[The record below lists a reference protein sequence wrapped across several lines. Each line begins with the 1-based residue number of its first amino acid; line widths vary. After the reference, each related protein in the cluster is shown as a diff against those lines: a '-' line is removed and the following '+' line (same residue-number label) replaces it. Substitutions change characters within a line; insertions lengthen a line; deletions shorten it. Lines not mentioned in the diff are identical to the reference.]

1 MTELTGLI
9 KGLVQVRDGLTL
21 IAFLSLV
28 LLMAFRTQKV
38 PELFFGLVR
47 DKLTRQEFSALLR
60 RFMILGF
67 AAFLALVALAVL
79 AQVLSHATQPGG
91 LTIGDLRSELAKSEA
106 AEEQK
111 IHAEAQYQLA
121 MEKLNGRDFDG
132 AIQALEASIAAIPS
146 LTAQEM
152 LIFLYRQ
159 KGDLGSA
166 SNAWEAAEKTARKSG
181 SAIAL
186 ARLDN
191 AGAPRAIPSAE
202 GDHDLIGHS
211 APLPKGGEGFESAVK
226 IPPGFYSCAGSSP
239 CFGWWYT
246 LYLGTGQTLEV
257 KFRTPA
263 TGGLAG
269 VSIYGT
275 NGQGLKSA
283 GDSPGT
289 MRGNAGPGSSIY
301 QCSWTAPASG
311 WHFLRIG
318 ADPGTVYRLTIR

>member
-1 MTELTGLI
+1 
-9 KGLVQVRDGLTL
+9 
-21 IAFLSLV
+21 
-28 LLMAFRTQKV
+28 V

-79 AQVLSHATQPGG
+79 AQVLNRATQPGG

-106 AEEQK
+106 AQEQK

-132 AIQALEASIAAIPS
+132 AIQALQASIAAIPS

-152 LIFLYRQ
+152 LIYLYRQ

-181 SAIAL
+181 NAIAL

-191 AGAPRAIPSAE
+191 TGAPRAIPSAE
-202 GDHDLIGHS
+202 GDHDLIGNS
-211 APLPKGGEGFESAVK
+211 TPLPKGGEGLDTAVK
-226 IPPGFYSCAGSSP
+226 IPPGFYSCADSSG
-239 CFGWWYT
+239 CVGWYT
-246 LYLGTGQTLEV
+246 FYLGTGQTLEV
-257 KFRTPA
+257 RFRSPA
-263 TGGLAG
+263 MGGVAG
-269 VSIYGT
+269 VGIYGT

-318 ADPGTVYRLTIR
+318 ADAGTVYRLTIR